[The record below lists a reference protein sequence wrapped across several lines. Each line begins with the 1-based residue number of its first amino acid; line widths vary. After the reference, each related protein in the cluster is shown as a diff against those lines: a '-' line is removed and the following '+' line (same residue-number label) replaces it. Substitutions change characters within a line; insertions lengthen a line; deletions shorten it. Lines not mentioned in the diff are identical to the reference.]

1 MVLVVGATGILGSEI
16 CRRLAAEGKPVGAL
30 VRATSDPSK
39 VDTLKRYGVTLVQG
53 DLKERP
59 PLDAACQ
66 GVTTVISTASST
78 LSRQAGDS
86 IETVDVKGQMSL
98 IDAAQ
103 SAGVKHFVFISF
115 RHDIPH
121 LQCPLSIAK
130 RTVEQHLK
138 ASGLTYT
145 ILWGN
150 FFMEVWLSPALGFDF
165 PNAKAT
171 IYGSGRNKVS
181 WVSFKDIAQFAVA
194 SLDNPAA
201 RNVTLEVGGPEA
213 LSPLEVVEIFE
224 AIGGRKFTVEL
235 VPDEALQ
242 AQRTS
247 ATDPL
252 LESFATLM
260 LMYARGDTMDMQET
274 LKTFPVKLTA
284 VRDYAKSMLATS

>member
-1 MVLVVGATGILGSEI
+1 MNLVVGATGILGSEI

-39 VDTLKRYGVTLVQG
+39 VATLKRYGTTLVQG
-53 DLKERP
+53 DLKERSA
-59 PLDAACQ
+59 LDAACQ
-66 GVTTVISTASST
+66 GVTTVISTAFST

-115 RHDIPH
+115 RHDIPN
-121 LQCPLSIAK
+121 LQCPLSVAK

-171 IYGSGRNKVS
+171 IYGSGRNK
-181 WVSFKDIAQFAVA
+181 
-194 SLDNPAA
+194 
-201 RNVTLEVGGPEA
+201 
-213 LSPLEVVEIFE
+213 LS
-224 AIGGRKFTVEL
+224 
-235 VPDEALQ
+235 
-242 AQRTS
+242 
-247 ATDPL
+247 
-252 LESFATLM
+252 
-260 LMYARGDTMDMQET
+260 
-274 LKTFPVKLTA
+274 
-284 VRDYAKSMLATS
+284 